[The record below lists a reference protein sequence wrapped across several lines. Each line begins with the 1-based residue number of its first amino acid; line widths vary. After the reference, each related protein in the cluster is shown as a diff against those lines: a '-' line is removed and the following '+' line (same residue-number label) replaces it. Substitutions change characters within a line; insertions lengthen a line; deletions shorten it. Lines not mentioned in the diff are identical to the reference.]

1 MDYNQLKDRLTQV
14 MDKLSSKTNIKMLL
28 ITEDK
33 VVVESEE
40 SFTFD
45 EPKTKEIVKPKQNK
59 GNKGNLKFAKSKI
72 RDPRWIPIVETL
84 HLTPRQW
91 VEKNYP
97 NLEPSKLYSYMH
109 YHTEMSLRQCCER
122 LSQE

>member
-33 VVVESEE
+33 VVIESEE

-45 EPKTKEIVKPKQNK
+45 KPESKPKEKRRNK
-59 GNKGNLKFAKSKI
+59 DNLKFARSKI
-72 RDPRWIPIVETL
+72 RDLRWKPIVETL
-84 HLTPRQW
+84 NLTPRQW
-91 VEKNYP
+91 IEKNYP